1 MLRDYPLVA
10 ASNPAPRTVYA
21 PTGAKEMA
29 TNLRHWYGDI
39 QNQGNFG
46 SCTAFAS
53 LQFLMAL
60 RKMDGLPTMEP
71 SYFANYEKE
80 REMTNTVTQDVGATI
95 DAAVAVLEQYGAMPA
110 VDDPYTPNDFAL
122 APPAQD
128 WDATY
133 RLNPAQVQR
142 IQHEHI
148 LEHMLDAFANGLVT
162 MGGITCFAELEQDAV
177 AMTGYLSM
185 PANQNQ
191 PKGGHALNFIGND
204 PVGRLVLAINQ
215 WTNRFGIKQPE
226 SLQGCFW
233 LPYEYIHEYAYDVYV
248 GFPANK
254 VA

>member
-10 ASNPAPRTVYA
+10 ASNPAARTIYV
-21 PTGAKEMA
+21 PTGAKERA

-39 QNQGNFG
+39 QDQGVYG

-133 RLNPAQVQR
+133 RLSPDRAQGIAQER
-142 IQHEHI
+142 I
-148 LEHMLDAFANGLVT
+148 LEDTLDALANQHPVLFGFQV
-162 MGGITCFAELEQDAV
+162 FAEMEQDAV

-185 PANQNQ
+185 PANRNQ
-191 PKGGHALNFIGND
+191 PLGGHAVSAIGND
-204 PVGRLVLAINQ
+204 PVARSILVINQ
-215 WTNRFGIKQPE
+215 WGAAWGIKDPAT
-226 SLQGCFW
+226 LNGCFW
-233 LPYEYIHEYAYDVYV
+233 MPYEFYREYAYDAYA
-248 GFPANK
+248 GFADSI
-254 VA
+254 A